1 MKTARDEELEV
12 PLAPLIDIVFLLIIF
27 FVITASMQ
35 NEQID
40 EEVKLAK
47 SYYVPPVTG
56 NPKIT
61 VIINVRKNP
70 LNNEAMYNVANVP
83 MSLSEIKNLLVMVK
97 NSQGGA
103 NFPVIIRADWDIRWK
118 DIDRIN
124 RVLGEVGM
132 YQVVH
137 SSEKTLLEN

>member
-1 MKTARDEELEV
+1 MKTAADEELEV

-40 EEVKLAK
+40 EKVKLAK
-47 SYYVPPVTG
+47 SYYVPPVTEG
-56 NPKIT
+56 PKVT
-61 VIINVRKNP
+61 VIINVRNV
-70 LNNEAMYNVANVP
+70 LGTVHYNVANQP
-83 MSLSEIKNLLVMVK
+83 MSLTEIKNLLAQVK
-97 NSQGGA
+97 SSQGGA
-103 NFPVIIRADWDIRWK
+103 NFPVIIRADWDVRWR

-124 RVLGEVGM
+124 KVLGEVGM

-137 SSEKTLLEN
+137 SSEKSIKE

>member
-1 MKTARDEELEV
+1 MQTAADEELEV

-40 EEVKLAK
+40 EKVKLAK
-47 SYYVPPVTG
+47 SFYVPPVVDP
-56 NPKIT
+56 PKVT
-61 VIINVRKNP
+61 VIINIRNI
-70 LNNEAMYNVANVP
+70 LGTAHYNVANVP
-83 MSLSEIKNLLVMVK
+83 MSTSEIKNLLAQVK
-97 NSQGGA
+97 SSQGGA
-103 NFPVIIRADWDIRWK
+103 NFPVIIRADAEVRWR
-118 DIDRIN
+118 DIDKIN

-137 SSEKTLLEN
+137 SSEKTLKE